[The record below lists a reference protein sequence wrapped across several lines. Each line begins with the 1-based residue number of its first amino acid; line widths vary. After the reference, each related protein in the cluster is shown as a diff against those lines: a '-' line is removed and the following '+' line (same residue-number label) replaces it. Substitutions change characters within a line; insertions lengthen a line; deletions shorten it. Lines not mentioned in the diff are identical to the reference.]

1 MMKIKHVIL
10 RQIQTSVK
18 SPARNGTRVCER
30 SMDVEPVKVEYE
42 EISFLKAAEISRKK
56 DIAAVAPAISMKLIA
71 PVEKSSGV
79 LPLETQVPWG
89 IKAVG
94 ADTSPFD
101 GEGVIVAVLDTG
113 IDTTHPAFNGID
125 IVRHNFTTESDD
137 DINGHG
143 THCVGTIL
151 GRNVKGVRIGVAP
164 GVKKAVIGKILGE
177 GGGSSDVV
185 LAGIEWALQQG
196 ANVISMSLGIDFP
209 GYVAYLEKQ
218 GVPIDIATSFALE
231 GYRANILLFERLAS
245 LIRVR
250 GEFLQPCLLIAA
262 AGNESR
268 RDNNPDYVIAVS
280 PPAVAEGVISVA
292 ALQTETGGFSIASFS
307 NTGARVSAPGVSI
320 ISARKGGGL
329 TSMSGTSMATPH
341 VAGVAALWIQKL
353 KTTNTFS
360 GTRLADKLMGSATF
374 KGMKDGFLPED
385 IGSGIIQ
392 APQS

>member
-1 MMKIKHVIL
+1 MKIKHVIL
-10 RQIQTSVK
+10 RQIQTPEK
-18 SPARNGTRVCER
+18 PRTRGGTRVSAR
-30 SMDVEPVKVEYE
+30 PMDVEPVKFEYE
-42 EISFLKAAEISRKK
+42 EITGVKAAEIARKK
-56 DIAAVAPAISMKLIA
+56 DIAAVAPAIPMKLIA
-71 PVEKSSGV
+71 PVEIASGV
-79 LPLETQVPWG
+79 SSSTAQVPWG

-101 GEGVIVAVLDTG
+101 GDGVIVAVLDTG
-113 IDTTHPAFNGID
+113 IDPTHSAFTGINL
-125 IVRHNFTTESDD
+125 VRQNFTSESDD

-143 THCVGTIL
+143 THCAGTIF
-151 GRNVKGVRIGVAP
+151 GRNVNGNRIGVAP

-177 GGGSSDVV
+177 GGGGSDVV

-209 GYVAYLEKQ
+209 GYVAYLENQ

-245 LIRVR
+245 MIRAR

-268 RDNNPDYVIAVS
+268 RDENADYVIAVS
-280 PPAVAEGVISVA
+280 PPAVAEGIISVA
-292 ALQTETGGFSIASFS
+292 ALKTENAGFSIASFS
-307 NTGARVSAPGVSI
+307 NAGARVCAPGVGI
-320 ISARKGGGL
+320 LSARTGGGL

-341 VAGVAALWIQKL
+341 VAGVAALWSQKL
-353 KTTNTFS
+353 KNQSAFK
-360 GTRLADKLMGSATF
+360 GTQLTDKLMGSASYS
-374 KGMKDGFLPED
+374 GMKAGFQTED

-392 APQS
+392 APQD